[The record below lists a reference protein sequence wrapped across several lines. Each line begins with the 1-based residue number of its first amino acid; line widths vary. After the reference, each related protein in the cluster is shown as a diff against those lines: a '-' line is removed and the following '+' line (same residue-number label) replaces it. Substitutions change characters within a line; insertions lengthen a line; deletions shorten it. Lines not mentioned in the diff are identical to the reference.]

1 MKKQA
6 SKWKSFMILRAL
18 LQEVETFCKNEKH
31 GFANTAQFITYAIR
45 KELDL
50 RKGIFRL
57 K

>member
-1 MKKQA
+1 MKSKP
-6 SKWKSFMILRAL
+6 SKWKSFMILRQL
-18 LQEVETFCKNEKH
+18 LKEVELFCKNEKH
-31 GFANTAQFITYAIR
+31 GFANPTQFITYAIR